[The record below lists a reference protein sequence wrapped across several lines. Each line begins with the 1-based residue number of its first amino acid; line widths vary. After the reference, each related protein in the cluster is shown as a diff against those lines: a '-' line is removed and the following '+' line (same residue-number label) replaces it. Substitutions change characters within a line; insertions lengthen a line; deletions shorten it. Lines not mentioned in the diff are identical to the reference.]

1 MSSHFYI
8 YIIWMAC
15 LLPRPFFHVFK
26 THHLPCWYL
35 GSSKQK
41 SLQNHNKSGIKNIL
55 ICKYYLL
62 LAHHQKDKKIA
73 RSQSFTTRCKAS
85 LNIPLRIIRC
95 KFIRSYIRKGHNG
108 HLISVDRYI
117 LQNVVD
123 AIFNT
128 IYSFYISSNTIRFI
142 YLQSHIWY
150 FYDCLNF

>member
-1 MSSHFYI
+1 MPKKLRSHT
-8 YIIWMAC
+8 YIIFMAC
-15 LLPRPFFHVFK
+15 LHPRPFFHVFK

-41 SLQNHNKSGIKNIL
+41 SLQNHNKNGIKNIL

-73 RSQSFTTRCKAS
+73 KNLNFATRCSAS
-85 LNIPLRIIRC
+85 SNIPLRIIRC

-128 IYSFYISSNTIRFI
+128 IYTFYISSYISRLL
-142 YLQSHIWY
+142 YLLCHK
-150 FYDCLNF
+150 